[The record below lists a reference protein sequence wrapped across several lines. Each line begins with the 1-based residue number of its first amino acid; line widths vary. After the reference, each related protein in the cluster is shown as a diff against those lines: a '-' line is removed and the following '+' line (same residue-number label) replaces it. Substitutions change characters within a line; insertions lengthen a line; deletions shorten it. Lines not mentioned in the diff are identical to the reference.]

1 MHLAGWELWLAAALL
16 LAGGELLHGALV
28 LLAMALACLPAAIG
42 SALGAGPA
50 VQMLLFAGA
59 LIAEWPVV
67 ARLVH
72 RRRARRLAT
81 NAEAIVGK
89 RVRVLQSVSEHA
101 DGVVLLTGEH
111 WKARSL
117 AGDLAPGAEAQ
128 VVQRDGLCLLVV
140 PLERSTP

>member
-1 MHLAGWELWLAAALL
+1 MHLAGWELWIAAALL

-28 LLAMALACLPAAIG
+28 LLAIGLACLPAALA

-50 VQMLLFAGA
+50 AQVLLFAVSA
-59 LIAEWPVV
+59 LVEFPLLSRFVQ
-67 ARLVH
+67 

-81 NAEAIVGK
+81 NADAIVGK
-89 RVRVLQSVSEHA
+89 RVKVLQPVSEQQ

-117 AGDLAPGAEAQ
+117 AGELAPGSEAQ
-128 VVQRDGLCLLVV
+128 VVQRDGLCLLVI
-140 PLERSTP
+140 PFER